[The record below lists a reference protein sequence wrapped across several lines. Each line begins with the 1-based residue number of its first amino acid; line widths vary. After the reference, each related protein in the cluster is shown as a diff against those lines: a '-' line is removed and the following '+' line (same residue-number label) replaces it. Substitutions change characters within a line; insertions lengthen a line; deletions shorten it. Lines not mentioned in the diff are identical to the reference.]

1 MKLKA
6 EEVVE
11 AIARLDHENKQKF
24 ANILVTKW
32 STLLPVLHGTGVMLV
47 IRRCQRQPHI
57 EIRQISDG
65 AQGSRSSNKPALL
78 NVTPCCCK
86 GA

>member
-32 STLLPVLHGTGVMLV
+32 STLAG
-47 IRRCQRQPHI
+47 HI
-57 EIRQISDG
+57 
-65 AQGSRSSNKPALL
+65 SSMIDAEMQDLDVNGNFSAKDDIY
-78 NVTPCCCK
+78 K
-86 GA
+86 K